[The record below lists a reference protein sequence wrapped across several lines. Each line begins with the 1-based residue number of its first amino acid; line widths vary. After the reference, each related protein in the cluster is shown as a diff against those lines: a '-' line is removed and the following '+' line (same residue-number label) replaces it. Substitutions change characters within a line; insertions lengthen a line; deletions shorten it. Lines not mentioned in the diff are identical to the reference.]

1 MSNVLSQNEIDA
13 LLNALSSGDV
23 ESSDIEAD
31 SKEKSVK
38 AYDFSR
44 PDKFSKEQLR
54 TLEIIH
60 DNLGRLVNNF
70 LSAYLR
76 SYIDVAVLSTQSMV
90 YSEFSNSV
98 SNPAILC
105 IIDFAPLEGQIMLE
119 VSSDVAFTVIEKLL
133 GGPGKVTNL
142 KENRELTEIESV
154 LIKNIVVKVTS
165 LMKEAWANIIELKP
179 ILNDIETNAQ
189 FAQIVSPN
197 DSIALVTYKIQIG
210 ESEGMLNVAIPHY
223 VIEPILG
230 NLSSK
235 LWFSGGAKKEKS
247 EAETDTLLNQ
257 LGEVDVPL
265 RAVIGSSIVSV
276 EEFVSLSRGDILVLD
291 SNREQP
297 LNVYVKEELKFLAQP
312 GVVNNKMAIKI
323 IEVID
328 TDGGIEYD
336 G

>member
-1 MSNVLSQNEIDA
+1 MSNVLSQNEIDE
-13 LLNALSSGDV
+13 LLNALSTGDV

-31 SKEKSVK
+31 NKEKSVK

-60 DNLGRLVNNF
+60 DNLGRLINNF

-98 SNPAILC
+98 STPAILF

-119 VSSDVAFTVIEKLL
+119 ISSDVTFTIIEKLL
-133 GGPGKVTNL
+133 GGTGKASSL
-142 KENRELTEIESV
+142 KENRELTEIEGI
-154 LIKNIVVKVTS
+154 LIKNIVAKVCG

-179 ILNDIETNAQ
+179 VLSGFETNAQ

-235 LWFSGGAKKEKS
+235 LWFSGGAKKEKNEV
-247 EAETDTLLNQ
+247 EADTLLNQ
-257 LGEVDVPL
+257 LGEVDVPI
-265 RAVIGSSIVSV
+265 RTIVGKSIVSV
-276 EEFVSLSRGDILVLD
+276 EEFVSLGKGDILVLD
-291 SNREQP
+291 SSRDTP
-297 LNVYVKEELKFLAQP
+297 LSVYVKDELKFLAQP

-323 IEVID
+323 VEVID
-328 TDGGIEYD
+328 PDGGL
-336 G
+336 

>member
-1 MSNVLSQNEIDA
+1 MSNVLSQNEIDE
-13 LLNALSSGDV
+13 LLNALSTGDV

-76 SYIDVAVLSTQSMV
+76 SFIDVAVLSTQSMV
-90 YSEFSNSV
+90 YAEFSNSV
-98 SNPAILC
+98 PTPAILF
-105 IIDFAPLEGQIMLE
+105 IVDFAPLEGQIMIE
-119 VSSDVAFTVIEKLL
+119 ISSDVAFTIIEKLL
-133 GGPGKVTNL
+133 GGAGKSTTL
-142 KENRELTEIESV
+142 KENRELTEIEGLLV
-154 LIKNIVVKVTS
+154 RNIVTKIS
-165 LMKEAWANIIELKP
+165 GLMKEAWANIIELRP
-179 ILNDIETNAQ
+179 VLTGFETNAQ

-210 ESEGMLNVAIPHY
+210 DSEGMINVAIPHY

-235 LWFSGGAKKEKS
+235 LWFSGGAKKDKNDI
-247 EAETDTLLNQ
+247 EADTLISQ
-257 LGEVDVPL
+257 LSDVVVPM
-265 RAVIGSSIVSV
+265 RAIIGKSVVTV
-276 EEFVSLSRGDILVLD
+276 EEFVSLGLGDVLVLD
-291 SNREQP
+291 SHRDKALE
-297 LNVYVKEELKFLAQP
+297 VYVKDELKFRAQP
-312 GVVNNKMAIKI
+312 GVVSNKMAIKI
-323 IEVID
+323 TEVID
-328 TDGGIEYD
+328 TDGGLE
-336 G
+336 

>member
-1 MSNVLSQNEIDA
+1 MSNVLSQNEIDE
-13 LLNALSSGDV
+13 LLNALSTGDV
-23 ESSDIEAD
+23 ESSDIDND

-76 SYIDVAVLSTQSMV
+76 SYVDVAVLSTQSMV

-98 SNPAILC
+98 PTPAILF
-105 IIDFAPLEGQIMLE
+105 IVDFAPLEGQIMLE
-119 VSSDVAFTVIEKLL
+119 ISSDVAFTIIEKLL
-133 GGPGKVTNL
+133 GGAGKTTSL
-142 KENRELTEIESV
+142 KENRELTEIEGI
-154 LIKNIVVKVTS
+154 LIRNIVTKIGG
-165 LMKEAWANIIELKP
+165 LMKEAWSNIIELKP
-179 ILNDIETNAQ
+179 VLTSFESNAQ

-210 ESEGMLNVAIPHY
+210 ESEGMINVAIPHY
-223 VIEPILG
+223 TIEPILG

-247 EAETDTLLNQ
+247 DVETDTLLNQ
-257 LGEVDVPL
+257 LGDVNVPM
-265 RAVIGSSIVSV
+265 RTIIGKSIVSV
-276 EEFVSLSRGDILVLD
+276 EEFISLGIGDVLVLD
-291 SNREQP
+291 SNRDQP
-297 LNVYVKEELKFLAQP
+297 LSVYVKDELKFLAQP
-312 GVVNNKMAIKI
+312 GVINNKMAIKI
-323 IEVID
+323 VEVID
-328 TDGGIEYD
+328 VDGGIE
-336 G
+336 